1 MKKIFTLLLL
11 ICLTGG
17 IFAQNHFYDTEVV
30 DANGNTLYFLLNDD
44 LMTASV
50 TYPNLSS
57 SSPWDGFTK
66 PTGSVVVPSSVD
78 IYGYDY
84 PVTRVD
90 DHAFDGCSGIT
101 AITLPPQLTD
111 ILTYA
116 FRNCTGIT
124 SITFPNTLRNIG
136 DYGFYGCTGLTSV
149 LLPPLVSH
157 ASNYVFYGCTNL
169 STALIN
175 DVHTIGNYAFKNCT
189 SLTTVSMNSVTNIGN
204 YSFESD
210 AVLNN
215 VTLPNSLLTIGAY
228 AFHSC
233 TSLSSIA
240 IPKNVTQIGNRAFQG
255 CTLLTNLQFN
265 ATRCMTMG
273 ASGYPVFDGCNH
285 VNNLTIGSNVL
296 RIPDYAFKNATG
308 SISSV
313 NIPDSVLYIG
323 MSSFYNC
330 SGLHLVTIGRG
341 VDSIGQNAFSSC
353 TSMATVNFNA
363 DSCRWVGGSPN
374 TTSGDNGRV
383 FYGDNLFTT
392 LNIGNNV
399 KAIPDNLFN
408 DCSHIAS
415 ITIPNSVV
423 RIGDYAFYSCDG
435 ATSLSLGSGLRSI
448 GGYAFKG
455 CTHISS
461 IITHGNNL
469 QTIGTYAFSGCTA
482 ANTISVNAHT
492 IGTDAFSG
500 CTAADTISV
509 SAQTIGSYAF
519 SGCSKAKTIS
529 VDAYTIDGHAFQNC
543 ASAASVT
550 SGTIS
555 VNAHT
560 IGSSAFSGCSKANTI
575 LVDAYAI
582 GNDAFQNC
590 ASASSITS
598 GNISVNAHT
607 IGTYAFYGCTAAN
620 TISVDAYIIG
630 DYAFRNCTS
639 AASVTLGNSTH
650 TINQYA
656 FYNCITL
663 PNIAIPAAVDSIGY
677 RAFGNCTHLTLVN
690 FNADSCRYM
699 SENVF
704 QGSAVS
710 RVVVGNGVKTIP
722 DNAFRGLTSLAQV
735 VFSSTVKRIGA
746 YAFYGC
752 TGLRAPSLSSQLNTI
767 QGYAFSGCNNLAF
780 ASITIPA
787 NVRRIGN
794 YAFQNC
800 SNLQRVVF
808 MARNCIEMGS
818 ANAPVFSGCSN
829 LVRLVTGN
837 GVTNIPDHAFRGVSS
852 LHSPLLVP
860 TIQNIG
866 DYAFYGCSS
875 IDTIWTR
882 GATKTIGDYAFY
894 GCTQAYVLN
903 LSDQIESIGTY
914 AFYQCSALPSMEIP
928 NSVRFIGASA
938 FQSCGALTSIYS
950 KMRQIPSMS
959 GDIFENSRRSSA
971 TLTVPCNMTSRYR
984 ANSYWNFTTIQE
996 DNNCQTSFLI
1006 SATPNHTEWGS
1017 VMGSGIYSFGDTAT
1031 LIATPD
1037 SGYVFWKWDD
1047 GGLANPR
1054 QIDVTDSMEVVA
1066 IFGHSPVGTQVGNR
1080 ALMGYAFSHETKPYT
1095 SLMNDSDSIYCPSSV
1110 TDIDGNTYSTVRI
1123 GFQCWMAEN
1132 LRTTKYADGTAISLS
1147 SSSST
1152 STSVAYRY
1160 RPNNNASNVATYG
1173 YLYNWKA
1180 VMRNSASST
1189 ADPSGVQGICPTGW
1203 HVPSHAEWTQLTQYV
1218 SLQSQYTCDGNSSN
1232 IAKAMAS
1239 TTGWSSSTSTCVAG
1253 NTPADN
1259 NTTGFSAVPA
1269 GYYSGSFS
1277 SFGNYAYIWS
1287 STQYNSSNAYV
1298 RYLTYNNVG
1307 VGSGYY
1313 AKSRGYSV
1321 RCLRDNGVGQTP
1333 TSMVTAAVPGITS
1346 MDNACGTITLPFDF
1360 PFGLTTF
1367 NAGATLG
1374 VGSNGYLIL
1383 GGTNTSS
1390 TLNGTNSSYNII
1402 NPIMNSDAYSGVVY
1416 YQSSND
1422 SVTIEYVGLRS
1433 YSSPYDYMNYQV
1445 RLYPDGI
1452 IQIHYGSNTH
1462 SNSSTYWR
1470 CFMRENAHND
1480 YFYVTGS
1487 WDNPTGKVAAV
1498 ATPTGTPS
1506 DGLLYTFYP
1515 SIDTTFNSGGE
1526 TPVDTTVVPSP
1537 VQVTVTV
1544 NASPSALGT
1553 AAGGGTYWS
1562 GDTIT
1567 LTATP
1572 EYGFRFVNWSDGHT
1586 ENPYSYIVGNVD
1598 ASVTAYFDT
1607 TSFSVS
1613 ITANHPAMGNLTG
1626 GGNGIYK
1633 YLRTLNFS
1641 AQPHEGYIFA
1651 GWSDGVTNPNRTVT
1665 VTRDT
1670 VIQALFADPNSLMIH
1685 DTTYVDVYVP
1695 VHDTTYV
1702 PVHDTTYL
1710 TQFDTTYINV
1720 PVHDTTFVPIHDTTY
1735 VTQFDTTYINVP
1747 VHDTTYINIPVHD
1760 TTYVDVYVPVH
1771 DTTYVNVPYP
1781 VHDTTYVTQFDT
1793 TYINV
1798 PVHDTT
1804 YINVPVHDTTYVDV
1818 YVPVH
1823 DTTYVDVFVPVHD
1836 TTYVTQF
1843 DTTYINVPVHDTTYV
1858 DVYVPVHDTTYVDV
1872 FVPVHDTTYVTQ
1884 FDTTYINVPVHDTT
1898 YVDVYV
1904 PVHDTT
1910 YVDVFVS
1917 VHDTT
1922 YVTQFDTTYINV
1934 PVHDTTYVD
1943 VYVPVHDTTYVDV
1956 FVPVH
1961 DTTYVTHFDTVYV
1974 THFDTT
1980 YVTLFDTTYVTVHDT
1995 VTLQPNMYTMTVYSN
2010 NLQHGL
2016 VAGNGEFPEGSV
2028 VEIAAIP
2035 IEGYRFVQWQDGNT
2049 QNPRPVTL
2057 TEDKTFIATFG
2068 TVGIAV
2074 PEFHPYDVY
2083 AVRNEIVVKNATGS
2097 RVRIFDAR
2105 GRLLSS
2111 ENSVPDEYRFPV
2123 VATGTYLVQVDN
2135 DSARKVVVVRQ

>member
-30 DANGNTLYFLLNDD
+30 DANGNTLYFVLNDD
-44 LMTASV
+44 LVSASV
-50 TYPNLSS
+50 TYPNLSP
-57 SSPWDGFTK
+57 SSPWDGYTK
-66 PTGSVVVPSSVD
+66 PTGSVVIPSVVD

-116 FRNCTGIT
+116 FRNCTNIT

-136 DYGFYGCTGLTSV
+136 EYGFYGCTGLTSIS
-149 LLPPLVSH
+149 LPPLVSH
-157 ASNYVFYGCTNL
+157 VSNYVFYGCTNL
-169 STALIN
+169 STASIN
-175 DVHTIGNYAFKNCT
+175 YVHTIGSYAFKNCT
-189 SLTTVSMNSVTNIGN
+189 SLATVSMNSITAIGN

-215 VTLPNSLLTIGAY
+215 VSFPNSLLTIGNY
-228 AFHSC
+228 AFYSC

-240 IPKNVTQIGNRAFQG
+240 IPRNVTQIGNRAFQG

-273 ASGYPVFDGCNH
+273 SSGYPVFDGCNH
-285 VNNLTIGSNVL
+285 INNLTIGNNVQ

-313 NIPDSVLYIG
+313 NIPDSVAYIG

-330 SGLHLVTIGRG
+330 SGLHSVTIGHG
-341 VDSIGQNAFSSC
+341 VDSIGQNAFTSC
-353 TSMATVNFNA
+353 TSMTTVSFNA

-374 TTSGDNGRV
+374 ALSGDNGRV

-399 KAIPDNLFN
+399 KVIPNNLFN
-408 DCSHIAS
+408 DCSYIAS
-415 ITIPNSVV
+415 IVIPNSVI
-423 RIGDYAFYSCDG
+423 RIGNYSFYSCDG

-448 GGYAFKG
+448 GDYAFYG
-455 CTHISS
+455 CTHIPS
-461 IITHGNNL
+461 IITQGNDLQTISTYAFYGCSAANAITVDAYTIGNYAFQNCTSAASVTSGSISVNAQTIGTSAFSRCSKANTITVDAYTIGDYAFQDCTSAASVTSGSISVNA
-469 QTIGTYAFSGCTA
+469 QTIGTYAFSGCSK
-482 ANTISVNAHT
+482 ANTIT
-492 IGTDAFSG
+492 
-500 CTAADTISV
+500 
-509 SAQTIGSYAF
+509 
-519 SGCSKAKTIS
+519 
-529 VDAYTIDGHAFQNC
+529 VDAYTIGNYAFQ
-543 ASAASVT
+543 
-550 SGTIS
+550 G
-555 VNAHT
+555 
-560 IGSSAFSGCSKANTI
+560 
-575 LVDAYAI
+575 
-582 GNDAFQNC
+582 
-590 ASASSITS
+590 
-598 GNISVNAHT
+598 
-607 IGTYAFYGCTAAN
+607 
-620 TISVDAYIIG
+620 
-630 DYAFRNCTS
+630 CTS
-639 AASVTLGNSTH
+639 AVGVTLGNSTH
-650 TINQYA
+650 SIGESA
-656 FYNCITL
+656 FYNCSTL
-663 PNIAIPAAVDSIGY
+663 PNITIPVAVDSIGY
-677 RAFGNCTHLTLVN
+677 RAFGGCTHLTQVN

-699 SENVF
+699 SQNVF

-710 RVVVGNGVKTIP
+710 RVVVGNGVKNIP
-722 DNAFRGLTSLAQV
+722 DNAFRALTTLSQV
-735 VFSSTVKRIGA
+735 VFSSTVKRIGS
-746 YAFYGC
+746 YAFKGC
-752 TGLRAPSLSSQLNTI
+752 TGLRAPTLSSQLTTI
-767 QGYAFSGCNNLAF
+767 EEYAFSGCNNLTF
-780 ASITIPA
+780 ASIMIPA
-787 NVRRIGN
+787 NVKRIGN

-800 SNLQRVVF
+800 TNLQRVVF
-808 MARNCIEMGS
+808 MAQNCTQMGS
-818 ANAPVFSGCSN
+818 ASNPVFSGCNN

-971 TLTVPCNMTSRYR
+971 TLIVPCNMTSRYR

-1066 IFGHSPVGTQVGNR
+1066 IFGHSPVGTQNGNR
-1080 ALMGYAFSHETKPYT
+1080 ALIEYAFNAETKPYT
-1095 SLMNDSDSIYCPSSV
+1095 SLVSDIYCPSSV

-1123 GFQCWMAEN
+1123 GIQCWMAEN
-1132 LRTTKYADGTAISLS
+1132 LRTTKYADGTDIALG
-1147 SSSST
+1147 SST

-1160 RPNNNASNVATYG
+1160 NPNNNASNVATYG

-1189 ADPSGVQGICPTGW
+1189 ADPSGVQGVCPTGW
-1203 HVPSHAEWTQLTQYV
+1203 HVPSNAEWNQLTQYI

-1232 IAKAMAS
+1232 IAKALAS
-1239 TTGWSSSTSTCVAG
+1239 TTGWNSSTATCVAG
-1253 NTPADN
+1253 NTPTDN
-1259 NTTGFSAVPA
+1259 NVTGFSAVPA

-1277 SFGNYAYIWS
+1277 SFGSYAYLWS
-1287 STQYNSSNAYV
+1287 STQYSSSNAYV

-1307 VGSGYY
+1307 VGSSNY

-1321 RCLRDNGVGQTP
+1321 RCLRDNGVDQTP

-1367 NAGATLG
+1367 NTGATLG

-1515 SIDTTFNSGGE
+1515 SIDTIFNSGGE

-1553 AAGGGTYWS
+1553 AAGSGTYWS

-1626 GGNGIYK
+1626 GGNGTYK

-1641 AQPHEGYIFA
+1641 AQPYEGYIFA

-1670 VIQALFADPNSLMIH
+1670 VIQALFADPNNLAFH
-1685 DTTYVDVYVP
+1685 DTTYVVVP
-1695 VHDTTYV
+1695 VHDTTY
-1702 PVHDTTYL
+1702 
-1710 TQFDTTYINV
+1710 
-1720 PVHDTTFVPIHDTTY
+1720 VPIHDTTY

-1747 VHDTTYINIPVHD
+1747 VHDTTYVDVPYSVHDTTFVTQFDTTYINVTVHDTTYVNVPYPVHD
-1760 TTYVDVYVPVH
+1760 TTYVTQFDTTYINVPVH

-1804 YINVPVHDTTYVDV
+1804 YVDVYIPVHDTTYVN
-1818 YVPVH
+1818 VP
-1823 DTTYVDVFVPVHD
+1823 YPVHD

-1858 DVYVPVHDTTYVDV
+1858 DVYIPVHDTTYVNV
-1872 FVPVHDTTYVTQ
+1872 PYPVHDTTYVTQ

-1898 YVDVYV
+1898 YVDVYI

-1910 YVDVFVS
+1910 YVNVPYP

-1922 YVTQFDTTYINV
+1922 YVTQFDTI
-1934 PVHDTTYVD
+1934 
-1943 VYVPVHDTTYVDV
+1943 
-1956 FVPVH
+1956 
-1961 DTTYVTHFDTVYV
+1961 
-1974 THFDTT
+1974 
-1980 YVTLFDTTYVTVHDT
+1980 YVTLYDTTYVTVHDT

-2010 NLQHGL
+2010 NLEYGL

-2049 QNPRPVTL
+2049 QNPRPIML

-2068 TVGIAV
+2068 TVGITV
-2074 PEFHPYDVY
+2074 PEFHIYDVY
-2083 AVRNEIVVKNATGS
+2083 AVSNEIVVKNATGS

-2105 GRLLSS
+2105 GCLLSS
-2111 ENSVPDEYRFPV
+2111 ENSVPDEYRFRV